1 MENYVDIFK
10 LSSSDQKQLFNPN
23 LKVKEVQKIIKD
35 KTGIDEK
42 NQRYQISFYKGK
54 MNDDKLFWDLV
65 DFYVYDA
72 SRYRTR
78 IRRNVFNEEVIL
90 DLNKKVEEL
99 KQMVFE
105 QTKIPIDR
113 QKFYL
118 NNFEINNDR
127 ILNNENI
134 FGNDNLAIKV
144 SKILNDTLKIKY
156 PNSEIKEIKTDLYNT
171 GIELLEEI
179 QNNIINNSSGI
190 KYNIINKNE
199 KLRLD
204 DMLINLGIK
213 NGDLFELRKRNAFNI
228 YIKTLTGKTIYLQA
242 EGDDTIEFLK
252 SLVNIVE
259 GIPIDQQR
267 LIFVGKQLED
277 NRLLDDYKIQKD
289 ATLHLVLRLRG
300 GN

>member
-1 MENYVDIFK
+1 MEYYKN
-10 LSSSDQKQLFNPN
+10 LSEGRVLNIEQLFKPN
-23 LKVKEVQKIIKD
+23 LKVKEAKEIIKNA
-35 KTGIDEK
+35 TGIDEK
-42 NQRYQISFYKGK
+42 NQRYQILINNMEMY
-54 MNDDKLFWDLV
+54 DDELFWGKV
-65 DFYVYDA
+65 YFQVYD
-72 SRYRTR
+72 SSIFKTR
-78 IRRNVFNEEVIL
+78 IRKNGFNKEVIL
-90 DLNKKVEEL
+90 KLNKKVEEL

-118 NNFEINNDR
+118 NELEINNNR
-127 ILNNENI
+127 IINNEGI
-134 FGNDNLAIKV
+134 FGNDNLTIKG

-179 QNNIINNSSGI
+179 QNNIINHSSDI

-228 YIKTLTGKTIYLQA
+228 YIKTLTGKTLDLQA

-259 GIPIDQQR
+259 GIPIDKQR
-267 LIFVGKQLED
+267 LIYAGKQLED
-277 NRLLDDYKIQKD
+277 NRLLNDYTIQKD
-289 ATLHLVLRLRG
+289 TTLHLALRIRG